1 MAYIPTCCQHQCKK
15 SDENSKDVNGRA
27 YVFCRLTN
35 ELCVAQ
41 RWCPEQQKYIV
52 SERAINICKKYN

>member
-1 MAYIPTCCQHQCKK
+1 MYTVTFCSNQMCRAGKQYADDNNQKYVCCKVTK
-15 SDENSKDVNGRA
+15 
-27 YVFCRLTN
+27 

-52 SERAINICKKYN
+52 SERAKNICKNFKG